1 MDKSNTKPRT
11 IFFISDG
18 TGITAEALGQS
29 LLTQFNG
36 SQFKTQKIP
45 YINTIQ
51 RANETASKIINIYT
65 NFKNHA
71 DLKDA
76 EKLRPIVISSLV
88 DPDIRDV
95 FKNKPEFFFI
105 DLFEQYLEPLE
116 KELGVKA
123 SNAVGKAHGLINQQQ
138 YDSRIDAINYTL
150 QTDDGLSPKYYE
162 SADIII
168 IGVSRCG
175 KTPTCLYLSVQFGI
189 NAANYPLTEE
199 DLENTDLPKHLEKY
213 KYKLFGL
220 SIDVDRLHQIR
231 TKRRANSKYSSY
243 EQCEYEVKQAE
254 KMMTKHDIPFMYST
268 FHSIEEISTSIIT
281 HINNYCDIR

>member
-1 MDKSNTKPRT
+1 MLQSRT

-29 LLTQFNG
+29 LLTQFND
-36 SQFKTQKIP
+36 QKFNTQKIP
-45 YINTIQ
+45 YINTTQ
-51 RANETASKIINIYT
+51 RAKDTVAKITLLNSNIQEK
-65 NFKNHA
+65 NFDKN
-71 DLKDA
+71 
-76 EKLRPIVISSLV
+76 LRPIVISSLV
-88 DPDIRDV
+88 DPEIRDT
-95 FKNKPEFFFI
+95 FRNNNNFFFI

-116 KELGVKA
+116 KELNIK
-123 SNAVGKAHGLINQQQ
+123 SNRAIGKAHGLINQQQ

-199 DLENTDLPKHLEKY
+199 DLENTNLPKNLEKY
-213 KYKLFGL
+213 KYKIFGL
-220 SIDVDRLHQIR
+220 SIDI
-231 TKRRANSKYSSY
+231 
-243 EQCEYEVKQAE
+243 C
-254 KMMTKHDIPFMYST
+254 
-268 FHSIEEISTSIIT
+268 
-281 HINNYCDIR
+281 